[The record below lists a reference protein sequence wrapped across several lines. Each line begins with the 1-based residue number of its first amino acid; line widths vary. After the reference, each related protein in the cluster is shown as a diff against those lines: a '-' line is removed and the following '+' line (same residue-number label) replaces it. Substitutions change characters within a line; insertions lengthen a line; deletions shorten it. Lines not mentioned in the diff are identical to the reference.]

1 MRTLAIMITLI
12 GLVAS
17 ASAQGKGNG
26 KGKGKGNAG
35 AAYASSGG
43 SAVSVSFSF
52 GNQARQV
59 IQQWVGS
66 QPAQG
71 LPPGLSKGSLPPGL
85 QKQLQRN
92 GTLPPGL
99 QKKITP
105 FPPALL
111 AQLPPP
117 PAGCDYLFLDQ
128 RAMVVV
134 RASNRILDIMA
145 VARF

>member
-1 MRTLAIMITLI
+1 MRTLAIIVT
-12 GLVAS
+12 LVALIVP
-17 ASAQGKGNG
+17 ANAQGKG
-26 KGKGKGNAG
+26 KGKGKGNGGGNYPAV
-35 AAYASSGG
+35 SG

-52 GNQARQV
+52 GNHDRQI
-59 IQQWVGS
+59 IQQWVS
-66 QPAQG
+66 AQPAQG
-71 LPPGLSKGSLPPGL
+71 LPPGLSKGGLPPGL

-105 FPPALL
+105 FPAGLL

-117 PAGCDYLFLDQ
+117 PQGCNYLFVDQ

-134 RASNRILDIMA
+134 RATNRILDVMA
-145 VARF
+145 VAKF

>member
-1 MRTLAIMITLI
+1 MRTLAIVITLT

-17 ASAQGKGNG
+17 ASAQGKG
-26 KGKGKGNAG
+26 KGKGKGNAS
-35 AAYASSGG
+35 AAYSSSSG
-43 SAVSVSFSF
+43 SAVAVSFSF
-52 GNQARQV
+52 GNHDRQI
-59 IQQWVGS
+59 IQQWVGT
-66 QPAQG
+66 QPVRG
-71 LPPGLSKGSLPPGL
+71 LPPGLSKGGLPPGL

-99 QKKITP
+99 QKKISP

-117 PAGCDYLFLDQ
+117 PAGCDYMFLDQ

-134 RASNRILDIMA
+134 RASNRILDIIA